1 MTQKAVVFGNEFFPA
16 ITIHGSDTAAEYL
29 VVAESFKNI
38 NLMGNRGND
47 IFTVGY
53 AFGGAATLKRVRGN
67 LQLNG
72 GEGDDFLFFRD
83 TEASNLRIT
92 NRHVHKLSNAGRVMR
107 ALKTCGPS

>member
-72 GEGDDFLFFRD
+72 GEGDDFCFSETPKR
-83 TEASNLRIT
+83 R
-92 NRHVHKLSNAGRVMR
+92 
-107 ALKTCGPS
+107 TCVSPIGTCISFQMPAEL